1 MEICTP
7 IYSNYLNKIGDMR
20 YNPPMTL
27 DFDID
32 VKDTVLPAGNY
43 RMRYSINDMLDR
55 TYTTEFVN
63 FTWDGSKAVFDPPV
77 KTSEESGSKM
87 IIRS

>member
-1 MEICTP
+1 
-7 IYSNYLNKIGDMR
+7 
-20 YNPPMTL
+20 
-27 DFDID
+27 
-32 VKDTVLPAGNY
+32 
-43 RMRYSINDMLDR
+43 MRYSINDMLDR

-87 IIRS
+87 YLRS